1 MNMEHE
7 KRPWGEYTVL
17 KSGEGFK
24 VKSII
29 VNPSQKLSLQLH
41 YKRAEHWV
49 IVRGEALMT
58 LDSKEIH
65 LKKNESIYIPKETKH
80 RIENR
85 TTAPLEFIE
94 VQTGD
99 YLGEDDIER
108 FDDIYGRTE

>member
-1 MNMEHE
+1 MENE
-7 KRPWGEYTVL
+7 KRPWGEYAVL

-29 VNPSQKLSLQLH
+29 VNPGQKLSLQLH
-41 YKRAEHWV
+41 YKRAEHWI

-58 LDSKEIH
+58 LDTKEIH
-65 LKKNESIYIPKETKH
+65 LKENESIYIPKETKH

-85 TTAPLEFIE
+85 GTILLEFIE
-94 VQTGD
+94 VQTGT

-108 FDDIYGRTE
+108 FDDIYGRIK

>member
-1 MNMEHE
+1 MEHE

-17 KSGEGFK
+17 KEGEGFK

-41 YKRAEHWV
+41 HKRAEHWI

-58 LDSKEIH
+58 LAAKEIQ
-65 LKKNESIYIPKETKH
+65 LKENESIYIPKETKH

-85 TTAPLEFIE
+85 GIAPLEFIE
-94 VQTGD
+94 VQTGN

-108 FDDIYGRTE
+108 FDDIYGRIK

>member
-1 MNMEHE
+1 MEYE

-17 KSGEGFK
+17 KEGAGFK

-29 VNPSQKLSLQLH
+29 VNPGQKLSLQLH

-49 IVRGEALMT
+49 IVKGSALMT
-58 LDSKEIH
+58 LNEKEFT
-65 LKKNESIYIPKETKH
+65 LKKNESVYIETQAKH

-85 TTAPLEFIE
+85 ESEPLEFIE
-94 VQTGD
+94 VQIGD

-108 FDDIYGRTE
+108 FDDIYGRIK